1 MEEDERMAG
10 APCCH
15 LHPRCFCQAFTITDD
30 HGNDTR
36 SGRKMLQDTVKMLK
50 KLFGD
55 KAYHTEGIYN
65 ILSRNGVEAVIPLM
79 KSASTSSR
87 DSPIQR
93 RS

>member
-1 MEEDERMAG
+1 
-10 APCCH
+10 
-15 LHPRCFCQAFTITDD
+15 
-30 HGNDTR
+30 
-36 SGRKMLQDTVKMLK
+36 MLQDTVKMLK